1 MVCKKKLSL
10 INYQRLYPQNQIL
23 RFVDLRERLYSHSL
37 SNDDKVRELSK
48 LGLQKRRATFKLLRW
63 LYRYITTSIKENQ
76 ELKITLQILNTHK
89 PDSVLHIDTF
99 EQTSALQLWFRLSHE
114 YIIFPSIQ
122 EIVLHVISADKI
134 TCIKLIVSL

>member
-1 MVCKKKLSL
+1 M
-10 INYQRLYPQNQIL
+10 NYRRLFPQNRIHVL
-23 RFVDLRERLYSHSL
+23 RFVDFRERLYSHSL